1 MQLVPFTHFLQS
13 FHNLKCQIL
22 CFFLFHRLELWI
34 FAFFLCILHNFFSI
48 FLLKT
53 SFFYN
58 FSYVFLCF
66 SDSSFG
72 FIIHLTY
79 AMLLFI
85 ITLILYFMKKTQ
97 KGDTMILSD
106 FFQQHPQAAIGF
118 SGGVDSAY
126 LAYCAKKYAQNML
139 AIYYKS
145 EFQPEFEFKDAKRFC
160 TQHGIP
166 LKILYGSVLNDDTI
180 IDNPKNRCYY
190 CKQRIFSAIQKE
202 ALTQGFPILLDGTN
216 ASDEV
221 NDRPGMLALKELHV
235 ISPLRLCGLTKKD
248 IRLLSKEAGLFTWD
262 KPSYA
267 CLATRIPTGM
277 KITGELLHAIE
288 SCENILFS
296 MGFSDF
302 RVRVRDGYALLQV
315 TESDYPKASASL
327 DHIQQAFAAYFPKV
341 VLDTQVR

>member
-1 MQLVPFTHFLQS
+1 
-13 FHNLKCQIL
+13 
-22 CFFLFHRLELWI
+22 
-34 FAFFLCILHNFFSI
+34 
-48 FLLKT
+48 
-53 SFFYN
+53 
-58 FSYVFLCF
+58 
-66 SDSSFG
+66 
-72 FIIHLTY
+72 
-79 AMLLFI
+79 
-85 ITLILYFMKKTQ
+85 MKKTQ

-315 TESDYPKASASL
+315 TGSDYPKASASL